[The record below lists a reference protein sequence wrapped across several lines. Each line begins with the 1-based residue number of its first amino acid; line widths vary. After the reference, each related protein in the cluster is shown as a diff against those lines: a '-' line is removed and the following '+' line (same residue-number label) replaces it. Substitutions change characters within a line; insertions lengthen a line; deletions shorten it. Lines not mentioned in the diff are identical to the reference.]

1 MLFQLQQRYSRSW
14 VISNPS
20 LWLSYNELTHHKLQ
34 SSLLHEAETL
44 KLKNLLIIT
53 GWENRQG
60 TVKAI
65 FSVK

>member
-20 LWLSYNELTHHKLQ
+20 LWLSSNELTHHELQ

-44 KLKNLLIIT
+44 KLRKLAHNYRLGKQTRHSQSYI
-53 GWENRQG
+53 
-60 TVKAI
+60 
-65 FSVK
+65 